1 MHNMWCTGESYHPI
15 YRYRKFRNGVARR
28 FSQAQPE
35 PSPVRSE
42 RPSGPGSSLVRAP
55 GLDSPTRARHNPS
68 VDELLLVVEDDPS
81 LRQVITL
88 GLQGEGYRVVTAE
101 DGPSA
106 LVAFAEHRPDLVLLD
121 IMLPGLD
128 GFEVCRE
135 LRKTS
140 LVPVII
146 LTARSSTVDVVV
158 GLESGADDYVTK
170 PFEFPELNA
179 RVRSVLR
186 RASTKTAGVDTAASV
201 RAATGASGTTE
212 GMAGAAASVAVGPV
226 GHAATGSNT
235 VQAGASAEPG
245 AAAGEGPITG
255 GPAAAPVA
263 PPLTLGPLTI
273 DTAAYRVMRGGDEI
287 PLTVTEFRLLYEL
300 ARHVGQVLTRDQLLE
315 LVWGY
320 TYLGDSR
327 LVDVHVQRLRTKI
340 EEDPSHPVLILTVR
354 GVGYRADRAE
364 GVS

>member
-1 MHNMWCTGESYHPI
+1 
-15 YRYRKFRNGVARR
+15 
-28 FSQAQPE
+28 
-35 PSPVRSE
+35 
-42 RPSGPGSSLVRAP
+42 
-55 GLDSPTRARHNPS
+55 

-81 LRQVITL
+81 LRQVIAL
-88 GLQGEGYRVVTAE
+88 GLRGEGYRVVTAE

-146 LTARSSTVDVVV
+146 LTARSSTLDVVV

-186 RASTKTAGVDTAASV
+186 RASTKTAAVDAAESAG
-201 RAATGASGTTE
+201 AATDASGTAE
-212 GMAGAAASVAVGPV
+212 GVAAPMAGARVTTARR
-226 GHAATGSNT
+226 
-235 VQAGASAEPG
+235 EPTSTE
-245 AAAGEGPITG
+245 AAAGEGPIIG
-255 GPAAAPVA
+255 GPAVAPVT

-340 EEDPSHPVLILTVR
+340 EEDPSHPLLILTVR
-354 GVGYRADRAE
+354 GVGYRADRPGSA
-364 GVS
+364 S